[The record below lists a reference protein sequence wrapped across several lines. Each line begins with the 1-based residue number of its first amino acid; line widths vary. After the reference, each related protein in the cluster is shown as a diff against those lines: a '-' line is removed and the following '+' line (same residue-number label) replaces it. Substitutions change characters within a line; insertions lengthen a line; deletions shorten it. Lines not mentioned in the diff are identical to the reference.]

1 MASHIL
7 VHIIKK
13 KEILGLYYFDSNQAI
28 EHVNSRQYIIWI
40 LTSTNYED
48 TIIHFDSYV
57 RLSGLRVR
65 FEEIADTVDIWT
77 HIKFTDYMTGFETL
91 SLVIWQCVISDLFQI
106 FLKNG
111 DSVVRDLLHKCCFL
125 QLSLSQFFF
134 PWYYPLPWYGP
145 LSEHIGF
152 NKIGSLSKLNLMNK
166 LSRL

>member
-7 VHIIKK
+7 VHIINK

-65 FEEIADTVDIWT
+65 FEEIADTIDIWT
-77 HIKFTDYMTGFETL
+77 HIKLILEGLFIAKLGL
-91 SLVIWQCVISDLFQI
+91 SDLYALYFSILQI
-106 FLKNG
+106 
-111 DSVVRDLLHKCCFL
+111 
-125 QLSLSQFFF
+125 
-134 PWYYPLPWYGP
+134 
-145 LSEHIGF
+145 I
-152 NKIGSLSKLNLMNK
+152 
-166 LSRL
+166 